1 MTHFQGILSIA
12 MVASVMSMA
21 ETAAAQSRSD
31 TNRMVCAAARTL
43 VAQQGGVVLATGPS
57 LFDRYVSSRAACLS
71 TQIIEPAYVPTA
83 DNQQCFV
90 GYNCKEPSS
99 GSDR

>member
-1 MTHFQGILSIA
+1 MMHFQSILSIA
-12 MVASVMSMA
+12 MVASVMSVA

-31 TNRMVCAAARTL
+31 TNRMACSATRTL
-43 VAQQGGVVLATGPS
+43 VAQHGGIVLGSGPS
-57 LFDRYVSSRAACLS
+57 LFDRYVSSRAACES
-71 TQIIEPAYVPTA
+71 TQIIEPAYVPTS

-90 GYNCKEPSS
+90 GYRCREPSS

>member
-1 MTHFQGILSIA
+1 MTYFQGILSVA
-12 MVASVMSMA
+12 MVASVTSMIG
-21 ETAAAQSRSD
+21 TAAAQPRSD
-31 TNRMVCAAARTL
+31 THRMTCAAARTL
-43 VAQQGGVVLATGPS
+43 VTQQGGIVLDTGPS

-83 DNQQCFV
+83 DNQQCFI